1 MAGVAPD
8 DNVSRIAPDDD
19 VSGVAP
25 DDDVSGVAPDDDV
38 SGVAPDEY
46 QVTGFQFV
54 FRVSVRLI
62 YTQLITLHT
71 HTPTHMNTHTF
82 SLFGKSKSLQ
92 F

>member
-1 MAGVAPD
+1 ML
-8 DNVSRIAPDDD
+8 NEL
-19 VSGVAP
+19 SGVAP
-25 DDDVSGVAPDDDV
+25 DNDVAEVAPDDDV

-71 HTPTHMNTHTF
+71 HTHTHTQTLPHLFLYFENQKVYNLRQIF
-82 SLFGKSKSLQ
+82 SRIHTTLK
-92 F
+92 